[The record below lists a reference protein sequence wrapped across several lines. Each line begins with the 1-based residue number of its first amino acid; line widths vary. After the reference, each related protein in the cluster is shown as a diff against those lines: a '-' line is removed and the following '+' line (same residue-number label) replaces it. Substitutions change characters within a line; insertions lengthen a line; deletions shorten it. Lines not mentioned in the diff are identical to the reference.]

1 MAEKVSS
8 ISNTNPLASLSE
20 RARFA
25 VAAGAGVVAIV
36 GIGVLVGRRVGGETG
51 AETLDDVSAA
61 VVAMLAA
68 LSCALAAR
76 RSEGRRRLAWSLLA
90 GSAFIWGIGATITAF
105 SDVVLGGPPPV
116 PSIADVG
123 YVAAYP
129 LAVAFVFAVPT
140 APSSTS
146 TRGRA
151 FIDAGI
157 IASALVFM
165 ALAGGVGSVY
175 RSSTQS
181 ALTDSITLARTFGDV
196 VVLTVLIPA
205 VLRGVPRRRGRL
217 LLLLAGFAAIAFS
230 DTAYAILT
238 AGETHHALVELF
250 DIGWVIGFILIALA
264 PLWPLR
270 TGADAAADQPTSL
283 LVVAVPLLSLVLVAT
298 TTVVVTGTGHKMD
311 VWISFPGAALGILL
325 TASQLLTHRD
335 SLALL
340 TKSRRTEVQLQERTA
355 FLNQV
360 IGHTPAGLARIS
372 RELRITD
379 PNPRLCGLFRAPSRV
394 IVGSSLTDYVPEAD
408 VKRVFDAIPPV
419 SNEIDSVEADSE
431 AVRADGS
438 KLWVHW
444 SATPVRNARGG
455 IEYIL
460 AMFDDVTSEHEA
472 DAAALAN
479 LASLE
484 RLSKLKSEFVTM
496 VSHEFR
502 TALTGIQG
510 YSEVM
515 RDDTVTPEEVKEFA
529 GDINTDAERL
539 SRMITE
545 MLDLDRM
552 EAGRMKLNLGPVD
565 VNALLSDAAGRAC
578 GELQTPRHRRARQW
592 HTYHRRRLR
601 SHLPGGGE
609 PPEQRHQILARRRR
623 GRGHEQPRGGLCQ
636 GRRSRPRTG
645 HSARVHRPSF
655 RTLRKIRGQPQK
667 WSHRHRVGARHRTAD
682 RRDASWTDLGREHV
696 GGGIGVPL
704 HDPAGRRIAGCA
716 GDARGQ
722 ELTNSSGAAPARDL
736 HWNEPGPGKA
746 PSFAR
751 GCGRAGP
758 PRACRVAS

>member
-1 MAEKVSS
+1 MAQKAAS
-8 ISNTNPLASLSE
+8 ISFRQPWASLSE
-20 RARFA
+20 PVRFA
-25 VAAGAGVVAIV
+25 VAAGGGAVALLLIAAAV
-36 GIGVLVGRRVGGETG
+36 GLQIGGETA
-51 AETLDDVSAA
+51 AERADDISVA
-61 VVAMLAA
+61 VFAMLAA
-68 LSCALAAR
+68 LSCFVAAR
-76 RSEGRRRLAWSLLA
+76 RSVARRRLAWSLL
-90 GSAFIWGIGATITAF
+90 GSSAFIWGIGGAITAF
-105 SDVVLGGPPPV
+105 YDLVLASPAPV
-116 PSIADVG
+116 PSIADPV
-123 YVAAYP
+123 YLASYP
-129 LAVAFVFAVPT
+129 LAVAAVMAVPT
-140 APSSTS
+140 APSTMS

-151 FIDAGI
+151 VIDAGI

-165 ALAGGVGSVY
+165 ALAVGLGSVY
-175 RSSTQS
+175 RSSVQS
-181 ALTDSITLARTFGDV
+181 TGTDLITLARPFGDV
-196 VVLTVLIPA
+196 IVLTVLIPA
-205 VLRGVPRRRGRL
+205 ALRGVTGRRGRL
-217 LLLLAGFAAIAFS
+217 LLLLGGFSTIAFS
-230 DTAYAILT
+230 DFAYAILVASGT
-238 AGETHHALVELF
+238 PHGQTELF
-250 DIGWVIGFILIALA
+250 DIGWVSGFILIGLA

-270 TGADAAADQPTSL
+270 AENASTQERPASL
-283 LVVAVPLLSLVLVAT
+283 WQVAVPLLSLVLVAT
-298 TTVVVTGTGHKMD
+298 TTLVVTGTGRKMD

-325 TASQLLTHRD
+325 TVSQLLTHRD

-340 TKSRRTEVQLQERTA
+340 SRSRRTEAQLSERTA

-379 PNPRLCGLFRAPSRV
+379 PNPRLCTIFRAPSRV

-408 VKRVFDAIPPV
+408 VKRVFDAIPPL

-565 VNALLSDAAGRAC
+565 VNALLSDAAGRA
-578 GELQTPRHRRARQW
+578 
-592 HTYHRRRLR
+592 
-601 SHLPGGGE
+601 
-609 PPEQRHQILARRRR
+609 
-623 GRGHEQPRGGLCQ
+623 
-636 GRRSRPRTG
+636 
-645 HSARVHRPSF
+645 
-655 RTLRKIRGQPQK
+655 
-667 WSHRHRVGARHRTAD
+667 
-682 RRDASWTDLGREHV
+682 
-696 GGGIGVPL
+696 
-704 HDPAGRRIAGCA
+704 
-716 GDARGQ
+716 
-722 ELTNSSGAAPARDL
+722 
-736 HWNEPGPGKA
+736 
-746 PSFAR
+746 
-751 GCGRAGP
+751 
-758 PRACRVAS
+758 RVASSEHRVTVALGSGIPTIAGDSDRIFQVVANLLSNAIKYSPAGGEVEVSSSLEGGYVKVSVRDQGPGIAPEFIDRLFGRYERYEGNPRSGVIGTGLGLAIARQIVEMHRGRIWVESTLGEGSRFLFTIPVEGGLPVAPATQEAKT

>member
-1 MAEKVSS
+1 MIQKAADAAEARSTLDW
-8 ISNTNPLASLSE
+8 NLSE

-25 VAAGAGVVAIV
+25 VAAAAGALAVVAIA
-36 GIGVLVGRRVGGETG
+36 IIVGRQIGGETA
-51 AETLDDVSAA
+51 AETVDDVGADI
-61 VVAMLAA
+61 VAMLAA
-68 LSCALAAR
+68 ISCGLAAR

-90 GSAFIWGIGATITAF
+90 GSAFAWGVGAAITAF
-105 SDVVLGGPPPV
+105 SDLVLGGPPPV

-129 LAVAFVFAVPT
+129 LAVAFVLTVPT

-165 ALAGGVGSVY
+165 ALAGGVGNVY

-181 ALTDSITLARTFGDV
+181 ELTDSITLARAFGDV

-205 VLRGVPRRRGRL
+205 VLRSVARRHGRL
-217 LLLLAGFAAIAFS
+217 LLVLAGFGAIAFS
-230 DTAYAILT
+230 DAAYAVLT
-238 AGETHHALVELF
+238 AGNTAHAKAELF

-270 TGADAAADQPTSL
+270 PGADAELDQPTSL

-298 TTVVVTGTGHKMD
+298 TTVVVTGTGHRMD

-340 TKSRRTEVQLQERTA
+340 TKSRRTETQLQERTA

-372 RELRITD
+372 LELRITD
-379 PNPRLCGLFRAPSRV
+379 PNPRLCALFRAPSRV
-394 IVGSSLTDYVPEAD
+394 IVGSNLTDYIPEAD
-408 VKRVFDAIPPV
+408 VKKVFDAIPPV
-419 SNEIDSVEADSE
+419 SDEIDSVEGDSE

-460 AMFDDVTSEHEA
+460 AMFEDVTSDHEA
-472 DAAALAN
+472 EAAAMAN

-484 RLSKLKSEFVTM
+484 RLNQLKSEFVTM

-529 GDINTDAERL
+529 GDINSDAQRL

-565 VNALLSDAAGRAC
+565 INHLLSDAAGRA
-578 GELQTPRHRRARQW
+578 RMMSSKHRITVALGSGMPTIVGDSDRLFQVVTNLLTNAIKYSPAGGDVEISSSFDGGSVKVGVGDHGPGIPSEFIDRLFGRYERYEGHPKGGVIGTGLGLAIARQIVEM
-592 HTYHRRRLR
+592 HK
-601 SHLPGGGE
+601 
-609 PPEQRHQILARRRR
+609 
-623 GRGHEQPRGGLCQ
+623 GRIWVE
-636 GRRSRPRTG
+636 S
-645 HSARVHRPSF
+645 
-655 RTLRKIRGQPQK
+655 TLG
-667 WSHRHRVGARHRTAD
+667 VGSQFYFTIPVAA
-682 RRDASWTDLGREHV
+682 
-696 GGGIGVPL
+696 GIAV
-704 HDPAGRRIAGCA
+704 
-716 GDARGQ
+716 
-722 ELTNSSGAAPARDL
+722 
-736 HWNEPGPGKA
+736 A
-746 PSFAR
+746 PSTPAAQ
-751 GCGRAGP
+751 G
-758 PRACRVAS
+758 

>member
-1 MAEKVSS
+1 MNEAGGVDTALIARK
-8 ISNTNPLASLSE
+8 PWPGLSE
-20 RARFA
+20 QARFWL
-25 VAAGAGVVAIV
+25 AAGV
-36 GIGVLVGRRVGGETG
+36 GAVGVLLIAIWVALQIGGEFT
-51 AETLDDVSAA
+51 AEVVDDASPALL
-61 VVAMLAA
+61 AMVAA
-68 LSCALAAR
+68 LSCGLAAG

-90 GSAFIWGIGATITAF
+90 ASALTWGVGATLSAIYELAVGT
-105 SDVVLGGPPPV
+105 VPPV
-116 PSIADVG
+116 PSIADVARLVA
-123 YVAAYP
+123 YPIAVAA
-129 LAVAFVFAVPT
+129 VMAVPT
-140 APSSTS
+140 APNSTS
-146 TRGRA
+146 TRGRV

-157 IASALVFM
+157 IASALLF
-165 ALAGGVGSVY
+165 VGWNLGLSSVY
-175 RSSTQS
+175 HGSTQS
-181 ALTDSITLARTFGDV
+181 TLTLWITLARPFADI
-196 VVLTVLIPA
+196 VVLTILIPA

-230 DTAYAILT
+230 DGAYAVIT
-238 AGETHHALVELF
+238 ASGTLHAHVELY
-250 DIGWVIGFILIALA
+250 DVGWVTGFLLIALA

-270 TGADAAADQPTSL
+270 QGSEATDDQPAGL
-283 LVVAVPLLSLVLVAT
+283 LEVAVPLLSLLLVALT
-298 TTVVVTGTGHKMD
+298 TLVVIGTGHKMD
-311 VWISFPGAALGILL
+311 SFATYPGVALGVLL
-325 TASQLLTHRD
+325 TVSQLLTHRD

-360 IGHTPAGLARIS
+360 IGHTPAGLGRIS
-372 RELRITD
+372 RDLRITD

-394 IVGSSLTDYVPEAD
+394 IVGSSLTDYVAEAD

-472 DAAALAN
+472 DAAAMAN

-484 RLSKLKSEFVTM
+484 RLNKLKSEFVTM

-565 VNALLSDAAGRAC
+565 VNALLSDAAGRA
-578 GELQTPRHRRARQW
+578 
-592 HTYHRRRLR
+592 
-601 SHLPGGGE
+601 
-609 PPEQRHQILARRRR
+609 
-623 GRGHEQPRGGLCQ
+623 
-636 GRRSRPRTG
+636 
-645 HSARVHRPSF
+645 
-655 RTLRKIRGQPQK
+655 
-667 WSHRHRVGARHRTAD
+667 
-682 RRDASWTDLGREHV
+682 
-696 GGGIGVPL
+696 
-704 HDPAGRRIAGCA
+704 
-716 GDARGQ
+716 
-722 ELTNSSGAAPARDL
+722 
-736 HWNEPGPGKA
+736 
-746 PSFAR
+746 
-751 GCGRAGP
+751 
-758 PRACRVAS
+758 RVASSKHRITVAHGSGIPIIVGDSDRIFQVVANLLSNAIKYSPAGGEVEVSSTRDDDTVTVCVRDHGPGIPPEFIDHIFGRYERYEGNAKNQVIGTGLGLAIGRQIVEMHKGRIWVESTLGVGSTFCFTVPIAAGMPAAPSPQATQS

>member
-8 ISNTNPLASLSE
+8 ISITNPLASLSE

-36 GIGVLVGRRVGGETG
+36 AIGVLVGRHVGGETG

-105 SDVVLGGPPPV
+105 SDVVLGGPLPV
-116 PSIADVG
+116 PSLADAG

-181 ALTDSITLARTFGDV
+181 ALTDSLTLARTFGDV

-205 VLRGVPRRRGRL
+205 VLRSVPRRRGRL
-217 LLLLAGFAAIAFS
+217 LLVLAGFAAIAFS

-238 AGETHHALVELF
+238 AGEAQHVAVELF
-250 DIGWVIGFILIALA
+250 DIGWIIGFVLIALA
-264 PLWPLR
+264 PLWPLG

-311 VWISFPGAALGILL
+311 AWISFPGAALGILL

-340 TKSRRTEVQLQERTA
+340 TKSRRTEGQLQERTA

-408 VKRVFDAIPPV
+408 VTRVFDAIPPV

-444 SATPVRNARGG
+444 SATPVRDARGG
-455 IEYIL
+455 VEYIL

-472 DAAALAN
+472 DAAAMAN

-529 GDINTDAERL
+529 GDINSDAERL

-565 VNALLSDAAGRAC
+565 VNALLSDAAGRA
-578 GELQTPRHRRARQW
+578 
-592 HTYHRRRLR
+592 
-601 SHLPGGGE
+601 
-609 PPEQRHQILARRRR
+609 
-623 GRGHEQPRGGLCQ
+623 
-636 GRRSRPRTG
+636 
-645 HSARVHRPSF
+645 
-655 RTLRKIRGQPQK
+655 
-667 WSHRHRVGARHRTAD
+667 
-682 RRDASWTDLGREHV
+682 
-696 GGGIGVPL
+696 
-704 HDPAGRRIAGCA
+704 
-716 GDARGQ
+716 
-722 ELTNSSGAAPARDL
+722 
-736 HWNEPGPGKA
+736 
-746 PSFAR
+746 
-751 GCGRAGP
+751 
-758 PRACRVAS
+758 RVASSKHRITVQLGSGIPTMIGDSDRIVQVVANLLSNAIKYSPAGGDVELSSSLDGGNVKVSVHDHGPGIPPEFIDHIFGRYERYEGNAKNQVIGTGLGLAIGRQIVEMHKGRIWVESTLGAGSSFCFTIPIATGVPAAPSPPATQS

>member
-1 MAEKVSS
+1 VSEAGS
-8 ISNTNPLASLSE
+8 VDSSLVARTPWGGMSE
-20 RARFA
+20 WTRFA
-25 VAAGAGVVAIV
+25 AAAAIGALAVLLIA
-36 GIGVLVGRRVGGETG
+36 VLVGLQVGGETG
-51 AETLDDVSAA
+51 AETLDDAAGA
-61 VVAMLAA
+61 VVPMLAA

-90 GSAFIWGIGATITAF
+90 GSAFIWGIGAAITAF
-105 SDVVLGGPPPV
+105 SDVALGGPPPV
-116 PSIADVG
+116 PSIADIA

-140 APSSTS
+140 APSTTA

-165 ALAGGVGSVY
+165 ALAGGIGTVY

-181 ALTDSITLARTFGDV
+181 ELTDAITLARTFGDV
-196 VVLTVLIPA
+196 IVLTVLIPA
-205 VLRGVPRRRGRL
+205 VLRSVPRRRGRL
-217 LLLLAGFAAIAFS
+217 LLVLAGFAAIAFS
-230 DTAYAILT
+230 DAAYAVNT
-238 AGETHHALVELF
+238 AGDTLPAKVELF
-250 DIGWVIGFILIALA
+250 NIGWAIGFVLIALA

-270 TGADAAADQPTSL
+270 PETGSL
-283 LVVAVPLLSLVLVAT
+283 EEKPASLWEVAVPLLSLVLVAT

-311 VWISFPGAALGILL
+311 VWISYPGASLGILL
-325 TASQLLTHRD
+325 TVSQLLTYRF
-335 SLALL
+335 SLGLL
-340 TKSRRTEVQLQERTA
+340 TKSRRTEAQLQERTA

-379 PNPRLCGLFRAPSRV
+379 PNPRLCALFRAPSRV
-394 IVGSSLTDYVPEAD
+394 IVGSSLTDYVPVAD
-408 VKRVFDAIPPV
+408 VKKVFEAIPPA
-419 SNEIDSVEADSE
+419 SNEMDSVEADSE

-444 SATPVRNARGG
+444 SATPVRNSRGG

-472 DAAALAN
+472 DAAAMAN

-484 RLSKLKSEFVTM
+484 RLNKLKSEFVTM

-529 GDINTDAERL
+529 GDINSDAERL

-552 EAGRMKLNLGPVD
+552 EAGRMKLNMGPVD
-565 VNALLSDAAGRAC
+565 INALLSNAAGRA
-578 GELQTPRHRRARQW
+578 
-592 HTYHRRRLR
+592 
-601 SHLPGGGE
+601 
-609 PPEQRHQILARRRR
+609 
-623 GRGHEQPRGGLCQ
+623 
-636 GRRSRPRTG
+636 
-645 HSARVHRPSF
+645 
-655 RTLRKIRGQPQK
+655 
-667 WSHRHRVGARHRTAD
+667 
-682 RRDASWTDLGREHV
+682 
-696 GGGIGVPL
+696 
-704 HDPAGRRIAGCA
+704 
-716 GDARGQ
+716 
-722 ELTNSSGAAPARDL
+722 
-736 HWNEPGPGKA
+736 
-746 PSFAR
+746 
-751 GCGRAGP
+751 
-758 PRACRVAS
+758 RVASSKHRITVALGSGIPIIVGDSDRIFQVVTNLLSNAVKYSPSGGEIEVSSTLEGGNVKVGVRDHGRGIPPEFIDRLFGRYERYEGNPKSGVIGTGLGLAIARQIVEMHRGRIWVESTLGAGSQFLFTIPLEGGLPAAAASSAQEAG